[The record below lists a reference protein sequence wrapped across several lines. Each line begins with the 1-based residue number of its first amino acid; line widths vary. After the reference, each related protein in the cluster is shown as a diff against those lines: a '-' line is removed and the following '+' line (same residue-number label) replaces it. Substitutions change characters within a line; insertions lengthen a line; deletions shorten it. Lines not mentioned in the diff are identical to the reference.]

1 MRRNL
6 TVTYGVRWD
15 YATPEHEQYGRLGQ
29 LDPTLPNAN
38 AGGQPGAVQYASTCN
53 CNFYK
58 SAYPF
63 ALGPRLGV
71 AYQLRPKTVLR
82 GGWGYTYQFIANP
95 AGATIGTNG
104 VYPLSGINP
113 YVNIATPGSIVQPT
127 WPVTNP
133 YVYPP
138 VGTVGIPGVSDPYV
152 PDGNENRPPRINQFS
167 FGVQQEITKNFIME
181 ATYVGNRAVWLGS
194 GPLGTVAG
202 TGVNPVTGL
211 AQLKSQ
217 SKRTRNMAS
226 IRILEPALRAPTTMP
241 ITC

>member
-38 AGGQPGAVQYASTCN
+38 AGGALGAVQYASTCN

-71 AYQLRPKTVLR
+71 AYQLKPKTVLR
-82 GGWGYTYQFIANP
+82 GGWGYTYQFVAYP
-95 AGATIGTNG
+95 AGTPIGTNG

-113 YVNIATPGSIVQPT
+113 YVNIATPGAIVQPT
-127 WPVTNP
+127 FPVTNP
-133 YVYPP
+133 YVYPVP
-138 VGTVGIPGVSDPYV
+138 GTVGIPGVSDPYV

-167 FGVQQEITKNFIME
+167 FGIQQEITPEFH
-181 ATYVGNRAVWLGS
+181 RRS
-194 GPLGTVAG
+194 F
-202 TGVNPVTGL
+202 
-211 AQLKSQ
+211 
-217 SKRTRNMAS
+217 
-226 IRILEPALRAPTTMP
+226 LRR
-241 ITC
+241 